1 MPENENMLNPAV
13 VTAAGLKNPTLPASL
28 GLISGPTEQLAGY
41 SDFLKKQNTPSA
53 KAKFL
58 NWLGGFN
65 SAMSSGGV
73 SWGAIGGD
81 LVSGMANSFAKDSSK
96 FSESQQKSQSAIRSA
111 LSAIPV
117 YGQAIALATGI
128 MDGIGSLT
136 DTNLSNIDKQAAS
149 RQGLGGAA
157 TFNNAVNHLPGVSML
172 TYGVGALFGGGKS
185 NNFSASE
192 EAKSMSSG
200 YSASVMD
207 LSDAEELAGK
217 NYFGGGWRK
226 KANDAIERA
235 KISDSVLK
243 NINVVNTQRK
253 QSDYYQDLQNQN
265 INRYA
270 GNNYMRT
277 YVGKKG
283 LKLISAEEA
292 RKIVALRKSSE
303 IEKMQNGGKF
313 ASVDESIMP
322 TGALHKELHHL
333 GDNNPE
339 LAEDITKKGIPVV
352 TVNPDGELEQIAEIE
367 RSEWTLSKSLTD
379 RIEALFEQWKKE
391 PSEELEIQ
399 CGELVVEE
407 LRTNTVDPG
416 NQLNIEN
423 DGEK

>member
-28 GLISGPTEQLAGY
+28 GLVSGQTKQLAGY

-53 KAKFL
+53 KAKVL
-58 NWLGGFN
+58 NGFGGFN
-65 SAMSSGGV
+65 SAMSSGGI
-73 SWGAIGGD
+73 SWGAMGGD
-81 LVSGMANSFAKDSSK
+81 LVSGMANGFAKDSSK
-96 FSESQQKSQSAIRSA
+96 FNESQQASQSAIRGM

-136 DTNLSNIDKQAAS
+136 DTNLSNIDKKSAS

-157 TFNNAVNHLPGVSML
+157 IFNDAVNHLPGVSML

-243 NINVVNTQRK
+243 NVNIVNTQRK

-303 IEKMQNGGKF
+303 VEKMQNGGKF